1 MKRHVF
7 ISILFAL
14 TAVYVF
20 AQAPSTMENAQDIF
34 SRVSQTYG
42 KINDLTCAIRITKN
56 NVTQS
61 GVLLYTNRNL
71 MKIEFY
77 SPAGQELLVDRE
89 RLQIYLPS
97 QGIILEQAFKD
108 TKEGLL
114 TAGGLELLKQN
125 YNVSFDQVGIV
136 PLDPGSSVRVYKLH
150 LEPPVAVRE
159 GFKYLTLSISP
170 ETNLI
175 RRIEAKNL
183 KNEILTIDYE
193 NISINVGIPTTRFK
207 IDTPH
212 LINIYPD
219 FLSGGEE

>member
-1 MKRHVF
+1 MKRLLF
-7 ISILFAL
+7 IAVLI
-14 TAVYVF
+14 TAASLSVF
-20 AQAPSTMENAQDIF
+20 AQSPATMENAQDIF
-34 SRVSQTYG
+34 ARVSQTYG

-61 GVLLYTNRNL
+61 GTLLYTNRNL
-71 MKIEFY
+71 LKIEFY

-97 QGIILEQAFKD
+97 QGIILEQAFKN
-108 TKEGLL
+108 TSEGLVS
-114 TAGGLELLKQN
+114 AGGLGLLKQN

-136 PLDPGSSVRVYKLH
+136 PLDPGSSTRVYKLH
-150 LEPPVAVRE
+150 LEPPVAVHE
-159 GFKYLTLSISP
+159 GFKYLTLSINP

-183 KNEILTIDYE
+183 KNEILVIDYE
-193 NISINVGIPTTRFK
+193 NIAINVGIPTTRFK